1 MSWLFV
7 LALKNLRRNLR
18 RTLISS
24 VAVVAGVTLM
34 IIGNGLIGG
43 LNEGI
48 IRAQIDSQS
57 GHVSLR
63 PPSIEQGEITHPV
76 SELEALPESI
86 EQAIRSYTS
95 APRLLFDLRIIFG
108 RDAAR
113 GMGVG
118 YDSTLDLSVF
128 LRDSQDLEGHWPEA
142 HGGEGLVVGKSLAE
156 LLGVSVG
163 DVVSVQTRTADGA
176 QNALDLP
183 IVGVVHAHNPAVDNQ
198 SVFMLMEEAV
208 RLVAARGPSQIALRL
223 SRRNQSDSVAEKLS
237 AVTTQEGWSVESYS
251 VAADDLLQINRVR
264 EKALRLMIFVI
275 LAIAAT
281 GIANTIIM
289 SVYER
294 IREVGTMAAMGMQ
307 PARIRL
313 LFLVEGAIM
322 GLLASIVGALLG
334 ATINHHF
341 SVHGFDVGN
350 LPDATSR
357 VPFST
362 TIYTSYSLS
371 MVFWAVAFGVVV
383 AVVASVWPARFASR
397 LDPATAVRED

>member
-1 MSWLFV
+1 VNWLFV

-57 GHVSLR
+57 GHVSLL
-63 PPSIEQGEITHPV
+63 PPSIEPDAVTHPV
-76 SELEALPESI
+76 SDLEAVPDEI
-86 EQAIRSYTS
+86 QQAVGAYTS
-95 APRLLFDLRIIFG
+95 TTRVLFDLRIIFG

-113 GMGVG
+113 GTGVG
-118 YDSTLDLSVF
+118 YEPASDAAVF
-128 LRDSQDLEGHWPEA
+128 LRGSQDLEGVWPEER
-142 HGGEGLVVGKSLAE
+142 GGQGLVLGKSLAG

-176 QNALDLP
+176 QNALDLT

-198 SVFMLMEEAV
+198 SVFMVMDEAI
-208 RLVAARGPSQIALRL
+208 RLVDARGPSQIALRL
-223 SRRNQSDSVAEKLS
+223 SRRGDSDAVADKLKAVATQS
-237 AVTTQEGWSVESYS
+237 GWSVESYS

-307 PARIRL
+307 PRRIRL

-334 ATINHHF
+334 AGINHHF

-371 MVFWAVAFGVVV
+371 MVFLAVAFGVTV
-383 AVVASVWPARFASR
+383 AVLASVWPARFASR